1 MKRPLATTI
10 LRAELREGLET
21 MPLSRPQLK
30 IAAALAALFVLLLSS
45 SAHAQPVDDHTI
57 TAEGIGNAVLGLS
70 PAELIEALGP
80 DYQVGDEV
88 RITIDFDG
96 RVVSRNGTVQFRA
109 AMTDDT
115 ETLTLFMVSN
125 PEYTTAEGIGPT
137 STIAEAEAV
146 YGPAM
151 LAWNPDNGGREFV
164 SFANGPDGR
173 IAFRTPGIGG
183 TNVGIYASGE
193 FSTSAYEDGAA
204 IAAVWVICVSGT
216 DCAADVATAEP
227 TPTPETDGHARAN
240 RRHRKWHRFWR
251 FAEDWGHRVGPDLD
265 RFGAVC
271 CWWRPGSYRT
281 PFPLRFMADL
291 QQLTH
296 RCSPGQ

>member
-1 MKRPLATTI
+1 MSYRKVLKSARVKRPLATTI

-21 MPLSRPQLK
+21 MTLSRPQLK

-151 LAWNPDNGGREFV
+151 LAWNPDNSSRLRMAPMAALRSGPQV
-164 SFANGPDGR
+164 SAVQTWVSMPAVSSR
-173 IAFRTPGIGG
+173 RLRTK
-183 TNVGIYASGE
+183 
-193 FSTSAYEDGAA
+193 
-204 IAAVWVICVSGT
+204 
-216 DCAADVATAEP
+216 TA
-227 TPTPETDGHARAN
+227 
-240 RRHRKWHRFWR
+240 
-251 FAEDWGHRVGPDLD
+251 
-265 RFGAVC
+265 
-271 CWWRPGSYRT
+271 
-281 PFPLRFMADL
+281 LRSL
-291 QQLTH
+291 
-296 RCSPGQ
+296 RYG

>member
-1 MKRPLATTI
+1 MLKSARVKRPLATTI

-125 PEYTTAEGIGPT
+125 PEFTTAEGIGPT

-227 TPTPETDGHARAN
+227 TPTPEPTATPEPTHDTGSGTDSGDLPRTGATELVLTSIVSVLFAVGGALVLIE
-240 RRHRKWHRFWR
+240 RRFLSASW
-251 FAEDWGHRVGPDLD
+251 PT
-265 RFGAVC
+265 
-271 CWWRPGSYRT
+271 S
-281 PFPLRFMADL
+281 
-291 QQLTH
+291 
-296 RCSPGQ
+296 SS

>member
-1 MKRPLATTI
+1 
-10 LRAELREGLET
+10 

-227 TPTPETDGHARAN
+227 TPTPEPTATPEPTHDTGSGTDSGDLPRTGATELVLTSIVSVLFAVGGALVLIE
-240 RRHRKWHRFWR
+240 RRFLSASW
-251 FAEDWGHRVGPDLD
+251 PT
-265 RFGAVC
+265 
-271 CWWRPGSYRT
+271 S
-281 PFPLRFMADL
+281 
-291 QQLTH
+291 
-296 RCSPGQ
+296 SS